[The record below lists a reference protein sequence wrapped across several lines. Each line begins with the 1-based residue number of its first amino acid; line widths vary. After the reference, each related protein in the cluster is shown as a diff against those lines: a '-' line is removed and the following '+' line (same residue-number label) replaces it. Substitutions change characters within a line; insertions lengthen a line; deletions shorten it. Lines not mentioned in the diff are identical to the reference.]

1 VLRDT
6 DGQLVDADTTMNSWH
21 LRTADLSGY
30 AMHTLNQSDEYD
42 IDVAVI
48 FRKSDLPEDPLKA
61 RQRVCDAL
69 QKKCT
74 NFSKDPEART
84 NAVTVWYQ
92 DGYHIDFAIYR
103 TWEEFNGFRMV
114 SYIEH
119 ASTTWMTRD
128 PAEINDWFAKV
139 VADKSPSA
147 NNLLSY
153 SPPKVAAGQLR
164 RIVRFLK
171 RFCRS
176 RSSYCLPGGMITSA
190 LIAETYVSDRDR
202 DDVALYRTIQPSLMN
217 VLFWV
222 CAYCLLFNPF
232 L

>member
-1 VLRDT
+1 
-6 DGQLVDADTTMNSWH
+6 
-21 LRTADLSGY
+21 
-30 AMHTLNQSDEYD
+30 MHTLNQSDEYD

-61 RQRVCDAL
+61 RQRVRDAL

-153 SPPKVAAGQLR
+153 PPR
-164 RIVRFLK
+164 RGEVLGILFL
-171 RFCRS
+171 C
-176 RSSYCLPGGMITSA
+176 
-190 LIAETYVSDRDR
+190 
-202 DDVALYRTIQPSLMN
+202 N
-217 VLFWV
+217 
-222 CAYCLLFNPF
+222 
-232 L
+232 